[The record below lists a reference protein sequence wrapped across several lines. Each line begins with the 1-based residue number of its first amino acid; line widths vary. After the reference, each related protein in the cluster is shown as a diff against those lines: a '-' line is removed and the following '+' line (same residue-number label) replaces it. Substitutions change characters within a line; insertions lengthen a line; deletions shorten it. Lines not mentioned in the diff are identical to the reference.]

1 MDTHTVY
8 SDSREDQRA
17 LPKSDKSIVWPD
29 CLRVATNCSAAFA
42 GGFSHVTGLCART
55 PDRTT
60 SSRGSV
66 WNRPQRQIFGPHSG
80 ASRSLLYARSLPLS
94 FSYFPCFLIFSI
106 LLSLPFSYCRC
117 VLLTIRLILVRLTYC
132 TRLLFFHHALLTTIA
147 NATHSNMFT
156 VSTITILETK

>member
-1 MDTHTVY
+1 MICTYY
-8 SDSREDQRA
+8 SMWTLSEPMRVLTSVSASQR
-17 LPKSDKSIVWPD
+17 LYSLLV
-29 CLRVATNCSAAFA
+29 VF
-42 GGFSHVTGLCART
+42 GGFSRVTGLRART

-94 FSYFPCFLIFSI
+94 FSYLSCFLVLSI

-117 VLLTIRLILVRLTYC
+117 VL
-132 TRLLFFHHALLTTIA
+132 HTTDSG
-147 NATHSNMFT
+147 ATHLLYAPLVFPSRDAYHNSKCDPLQYVYCKHDYYT
-156 VSTITILETK
+156 